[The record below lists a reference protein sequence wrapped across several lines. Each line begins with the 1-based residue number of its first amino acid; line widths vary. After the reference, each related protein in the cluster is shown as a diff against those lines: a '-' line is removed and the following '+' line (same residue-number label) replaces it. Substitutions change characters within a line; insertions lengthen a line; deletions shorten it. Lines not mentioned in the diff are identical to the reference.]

1 MPPKERHKL
10 QPRNFEARPPG
21 PPSSGLHMGNGGG
34 QRPAV
39 SYSSERGG
47 PSDEYLKNP
56 MGGGHEPLRGY
67 YGWENVTPRDV
78 RYDPQLPVEYQ
89 YPSGGR
95 TRVSDVEPDWTDFGS
110 PYRNTRT
117 SDWYEQNTSPM
128 TPEWQWPEGYWPQN
142 YQAGIT
148 NTNKGS
154 NILNDYLNYSDSNFD
169 FDFGKQK
176 VSWNPEL
183 FGGNFNSSIS
193 PEGLYLGMKWVR

>member
-10 QPRNFEARPPG
+10 QPR
-21 PPSSGLHMGNGGG
+21 
-34 QRPAV
+34 
-39 SYSSERGG
+39 ER
-47 PSDEYLKNP
+47 SNQ
-56 MGGGHEPLRGY
+56 EPLRGY

-193 PEGLYLGMKWVR
+193 PEGLYLGMKWGI

>member
-10 QPRNFEARPPG
+10 QPR
-21 PPSSGLHMGNGGG
+21 
-34 QRPAV
+34 
-39 SYSSERGG
+39 ER
-47 PSDEYLKNP
+47 SNQ
-56 MGGGHEPLRGY
+56 EPLRGY

-95 TRVSDVEPDWTDFGS
+95 TRVSDVEPEFTDFGS
-110 PYRNTRT
+110 RYRAGPPT
-117 SDWYEQNTSPM
+117 EGVPM
-128 TPEWQWPEGYWPQN
+128 TPEWQWPEGYLPEN
-142 YQAGIT
+142 YQEGIV
-148 NTNKGS
+148 NTSKGS
-154 NILNDYLNYSDSNFD
+154 SILDDYFNYSDSNFD